1 MYKWIYVWIYNN
13 TEIYL
18 NTIFFWKNQLL
29 FNNIEVTRN
38 RSFPSEITLMRSL
51 KDNIMDF
58 VIQMYSGENTIQK
71 QKYWVLVIEKM

>member
-1 MYKWIYVWIYNN
+1 MYEYITIPKYIWIQS
-13 TEIYL
+13 
-18 NTIFFWKNQLL
+18 FFWKNQLL